1 MNNKVQF
8 SKILTILSAVLFI
21 WCLLEGF
28 NTHFGEVYD
37 TTVYVTSITVSGSI
51 FGLCLKS
58 YMSKAKAENIYKVQ
72 HGMYEDIMNIKLSY
86 NESMMKLIQQ
96 YQLTQEDIDMNDNFS
111 PINDGV
117 EDVLNDMKEN
127 INNHLYDT
135 KSEDE
140 IEHYY

>member
-1 MNNKVQF
+1 MNNKMQF

-72 HGMYEDIMNIKLSY
+72 HGMYEDIMNIKLKY
-86 NESMMKLIQQ
+86 NERMM
-96 YQLTQEDIDMNDNFS
+96 QLTQEYQMTQSDVDMMDMDS

-117 EDVLNDMKEN
+117 NDIMNDMREN
-127 INNHLYDT
+127 VSNHLYDT
-135 KSEDE
+135 KMEDD
-140 IEHYY
+140 IENF

>member
-72 HGMYEDIMNIKLSY
+72 HGMYEDIMNIKLKY
-86 NESMMKLIQQ
+86 NECMMQLIQE
-96 YQLTQEDIDMNDNFS
+96 YQMTQSDVDMVDMDS

-117 EDVLNDMKEN
+117 NDIMNDMREN
-127 INNHLYDT
+127 VNNHLYDT
-135 KSEDE
+135 KMEDD
-140 IEHYY
+140 IENF

>member
-8 SKILTILSAVLFI
+8 SKILTILSVVLFI

-72 HGMYEDIMNIKLSY
+72 HGMYEDIMNIKLKY
-86 NESMMKLIQQ
+86 NERMMQLIQE
-96 YQLTQEDIDMNDNFS
+96 YQMTQSDVDMVDMDS

-117 EDVLNDMKEN
+117 NDIMNDMREN
-127 INNHLYDT
+127 VNNHLYDT
-135 KSEDE
+135 KMEDD
-140 IEHYY
+140 IENF

>member
-1 MNNKVQF
+1 MNNTVQF
-8 SKILTILSAVLFI
+8 SKFLTIFSAVLFI

-37 TTVYVTSITVSGSI
+37 TTVYVTSITVSGGI

-72 HGMYEDIMNIKLSY
+72 HGMYEDIMNIKLKY
-86 NESMMKLIQQ
+86 NERMM
-96 YQLTQEDIDMNDNFS
+96 QLTQEYQMTQSDVDMMDMDS

-117 EDVLNDMKEN
+117 NDIMSDMREN
-127 INNHLYDT
+127 VNNHLYDT
-135 KSEDE
+135 KMEDD
-140 IEHYY
+140 IENF

>member
-8 SKILTILSAVLFI
+8 SKILTILSAILFI

-72 HGMYEDIMNIKLSY
+72 HGMYEDIMNIKLKY
-86 NESMMKLIQQ
+86 NERMM
-96 YQLTQEDIDMNDNFS
+96 QLTQEYQMTQSDVDMVDMDS

-117 EDVLNDMKEN
+117 NDIMNDMREN
-127 INNHLYDT
+127 VNNHLYDT
-135 KSEDE
+135 KMEDD
-140 IEHYY
+140 IENF

>member
-8 SKILTILSAVLFI
+8 SKIITIFSALLFI

-28 NTHFGEVYD
+28 KADFSQILD
-37 TTVYVTSITVSGSI
+37 TAVYVTSITVSGGI

-72 HGMYEDIMNIKLSY
+72 HGMYKDIMDIKLKY
-86 NESMMKLIQQ
+86 NEEMMKLTQQ
-96 YQLTQEDIDMNDNFS
+96 YNMTQDDVDMMDSNS

-117 EDVLNDMKEN
+117 YDVLSDMKEN

-140 IEHYY
+140 IENF

>member
-8 SKILTILSAVLFI
+8 SKILTILSVVLFI

-37 TTVYVTSITVSGSI
+37 TTVYVTSITVSGGI

-72 HGMYEDIMNIKLSY
+72 HGMYEDIMNIKLKY
-86 NESMMKLIQQ
+86 NERMM
-96 YQLTQEDIDMNDNFS
+96 QLTQEYQMTQSDVDMMDMDS

-117 EDVLNDMKEN
+117 NDIMNDMREN
-127 INNHLYDT
+127 VNNHLYDT
-135 KSEDE
+135 KMEDD
-140 IEHYY
+140 IENF

>member
-8 SKILTILSAVLFI
+8 SKFLTIFSAVLFI

-72 HGMYEDIMNIKLSY
+72 HGMYEDIMNIKLKY
-86 NESMMKLIQQ
+86 NERMM
-96 YQLTQEDIDMNDNFS
+96 QLTQEYQMTQSDVDMMDMDS

-117 EDVLNDMKEN
+117 NDIMNDMREN
-127 INNHLYDT
+127 VNNHLYDT
-135 KSEDE
+135 KMEDD
-140 IEHYY
+140 IENF

>member
-1 MNNKVQF
+1 MKNKVQF
-8 SKILTILSAVLFI
+8 SKFLTIFSAILFI
-21 WCLLEGF
+21 WCLFEGF

-37 TTVYVTSITVSGSI
+37 TAVYVTSITVSGGI

-72 HGMYEDIMNIKLSY
+72 HGMYEDIMNIKLKY
-86 NESMMKLIQQ
+86 NEEMMKLTQQ
-96 YQLTQEDIDMNDNFS
+96 YNMTQDDVDMADSNS

-117 EDVLNDMKEN
+117 YDVLNDMKEN

-135 KSEDE
+135 KTEDE
-140 IEHYY
+140 IENF

>member
-72 HGMYEDIMNIKLSY
+72 HGMYEDIMNIKLKY
-86 NESMMKLIQQ
+86 NERMM
-96 YQLTQEDIDMNDNFS
+96 QLTQEYQMTQSDVDMVDMDS

-117 EDVLNDMKEN
+117 NDIMNDMREN
-127 INNHLYDT
+127 VNNHLYDT
-135 KSEDE
+135 KMEDD
-140 IEHYY
+140 IENF

>member
-8 SKILTILSAVLFI
+8 SKILTILSVVLFI

-72 HGMYEDIMNIKLSY
+72 HGMYEDIMNIKLKY
-86 NESMMKLIQQ
+86 NERMM
-96 YQLTQEDIDMNDNFS
+96 QLTQEYQMTQSDVDMMDMDS

-117 EDVLNDMKEN
+117 NDIMNDMREN
-127 INNHLYDT
+127 VNNHLYDT
-135 KSEDE
+135 KMEDD
-140 IEHYY
+140 IENF

>member
-8 SKILTILSAVLFI
+8 SKILTILSVVLFI

-72 HGMYEDIMNIKLSY
+72 HGMYEDIMNIKLKY
-86 NESMMKLIQQ
+86 NERMM
-96 YQLTQEDIDMNDNFS
+96 QLTQEYQMTQSDVDMVDMDS

-117 EDVLNDMKEN
+117 NDIMNDMREN
-127 INNHLYDT
+127 VNNHLYDT
-135 KSEDE
+135 KMEDD
-140 IEHYY
+140 IENF

>member
-72 HGMYEDIMNIKLSY
+72 HGMYEDIMNIKLKY
-86 NESMMKLIQQ
+86 NERMM
-96 YQLTQEDIDMNDNFS
+96 QLTQEYQMTQSDVDMMDMDS

-117 EDVLNDMKEN
+117 NDIMNDMREN
-127 INNHLYDT
+127 VNNHLYDT
-135 KSEDE
+135 KMEDD
-140 IEHYY
+140 IENF